1 MDLLETPAMIVRPK
15 IPSQNFSA
23 DMNFNASW
31 ASSGAKKY
39 REMQLSRPPQK
50 ELQQAVASALARLTL
65 QRHLVPL
72 YRRCRRRRGA
82 GRMDEDGGDGAAEDG
97 AAVNGAEDDK
107 SVSARMVNVS
117 GSMSAT
123 PIAAERPADSR

>member
-15 IPSQNFSA
+15 VPSQNFSA

-50 ELQQAVASALARLTL
+50 ELQQAVASCLARLTL

-72 YRRCRRRRGA
+72 YRRCRRRRVPGVWM
-82 GRMDEDGGDGAAEDG
+82 RMAEMEPPKM
-97 AAVNGAEDDK
+97 A
-107 SVSARMVNVS
+107 
-117 GSMSAT
+117 
-123 PIAAERPADSR
+123 PQ